1 MVELLRQVPGS
12 SAGSE
17 RAQRLLDIDS
27 ATERATS
34 SPQRIERPTA
44 PRTMVDPLSDRELH
58 VLRLLAT
65 DLSGPEI
72 ASELFVSIHTIRTH
86 TKRIFTK
93 LDVTSRR
100 AAVSR
105 ARELGLL

>member
-1 MVELLRQVPGS
+1 MP
-12 SAGSE
+12 
-17 RAQRLLDIDS
+17 QRL
-27 ATERATS
+27 ERSTPPS
-34 SPQRIERPTA
+34 
-44 PRTMVDPLSDRELH
+44 TMVDALSDRELH

-65 DLSGPEI
+65 DLSGPEV

>member
-1 MVELLRQVPGS
+1 MSQPLARSTPPG
-12 SAGSE
+12 
-17 RAQRLLDIDS
+17 
-27 ATERATS
+27 
-34 SPQRIERPTA
+34 
-44 PRTMVDPLSDRELH
+44 TMVDALSDRELH

-105 ARELGLL
+105 ARELALL

>member
-1 MVELLRQVPGS
+1 MP
-12 SAGSE
+12 
-17 RAQRLLDIDS
+17 QRL
-27 ATERATS
+27 ERST
-34 SPQRIERPTA
+34 PPGTI
-44 PRTMVDPLSDRELH
+44 VDPLSDRELH
-58 VLRLLAT
+58 VLRLLGT

>member
-1 MVELLRQVPGS
+1 MP
-12 SAGSE
+12 
-17 RAQRLLDIDS
+17 QRL
-27 ATERATS
+27 ERST
-34 SPQRIERPTA
+34 PPG
-44 PRTMVDPLSDRELH
+44 TMVDALSDRELH